1 MSSNHGQVWVP
12 RSGDSPLCMPSNA
25 WRTRSTSWR
34 SAFSGTD
41 ASHELMIAGGVYTT
55 AGGDSAES
63 ARAGPDVEC
72 VHDDDTSHRQGAGGG
87 AGRRWREA
95 DAWRWAAHTGPSSG
109 LEVVVARGL
118 DARRRL
124 GRGIGG
130 GFSKPCACAGRVAIA
145 GSCSSLWTWP
155 AVLRHHSPR
164 RAGQGRLSRCGRPER
179 RGHGARR
186 RAVRERSGRY
196 HMIRGTGHIY
206 DIAKEGEVR
215 CISHEILRRLEC
227 RCGSSGRTELQASEK

>member
-1 MSSNHGQVWVP
+1 
-12 RSGDSPLCMPSNA
+12 MPSNA

-55 AGGDSAES
+55 AGGDSAGS
-63 ARAGPDVEC
+63 ARVGPDVEC
-72 VHDDDTSHRQGAGGG
+72 VHEDNTSHRQVAGGG
-87 AGRRWREA
+87 GPHTLGRRRASRWSWRGDSMLDGGSVGVSEA
-95 DAWRWAAHTGPSSG
+95 ASASRAPARAEWPSPDRARPCGHGPWFSVIAHLAG
-109 LEVVVARGL
+109 L
-118 DARRRL
+118 
-124 GRGIGG
+124 
-130 GFSKPCACAGRVAIA
+130 
-145 GSCSSLWTWP
+145 
-155 AVLRHHSPR
+155 
-164 RAGQGRLSRCGRPER
+164 GRLSRCGRPER

-196 HMIRGTGHIY
+196 RMIRGTGHIY

-215 CISHEILRRLEC
+215 CISHEISRRLEC